1 MLLLYGGTIMIVL
14 KLKKWGNSHGLILP
28 KSILRKAHIDSENV
42 AFEVSVNNKNEI
54 ILKSKKEEPKSLKE
68 LFQNFDYKKYWS
80 DYEKENPGK
89 SKEMDWG
96 KSVGREV
103 F

>member
-1 MLLLYGGTIMIVL
+1 MLVL

-28 KSILRKAHIDSENV
+28 KSILRKAHIDSENI
-42 AFEVSVNNKNEI
+42 AFEVSVNNKDEI
-54 ILKSKKEEPKSLKE
+54 ILKSKKDEPKSLKE

-80 DYEKENPGK
+80 DYEKENHGK

-96 KSVGREV
+96 KPVGREV